1 MYVSTLYQKRV
12 SLSIITVCLYVVY
25 IDCLVLSIIMY
36 VRMCICK
43 IIVSMNP
50 MTYEF

>member
-12 SLSIITVCLYVVY
+12 SLLIMTVCLYVVS

-36 VRMCICK
+36 VRMQDNS
-43 IIVSMNP
+43 VNEL
-50 MTYEF
+50 YDL

>member
-12 SLSIITVCLYVVY
+12 LLLIMTVCLYVVS

-36 VRMCICK
+36 VRMQDNS
-43 IIVSMNP
+43 VNEL
-50 MTYEF
+50 YDL